1 MRNIPLKLS
10 AALTFLLLLACQES
24 DIEPAILEDQDMIAA
39 WAKTNEYLRSSRTE
53 STDVDVTVIT
63 YEDDL
68 AYKTNEV
75 TGEYE
80 PINEETIT
88 AETHPGG
95 YIFWYAGGG
104 VKSLEDIDFDEAS
117 EELLD
122 GYLPF
127 EVVDGYM
134 WALYIPYDFDEH
146 ANSLKYDIVYENLA
160 GEVIRLDPKLQV
172 KHDIE

>member
-10 AALTFLLLLACQES
+10 AALSLFLLLGCQES
-24 DIEPAILEDQDMIAA
+24 EVAPDLLEDQDMTAA
-39 WAKTNEYLRSSRTE
+39 WAKTNEYLSSSRTE
-53 STDVDVTVIT
+53 ATDVDVTVIK
-63 YEDDL
+63 YENDL

-88 AETHPGG
+88 AETQPGG
-95 YIFWYAGGG
+95 YIFWFAGGG
-104 VKSLEDIDFDEAS
+104 VVSLEDIEFDEAS
-117 EELLD
+117 EALLQ

-127 EVVDGYM
+127 EVIDGFM
-134 WALYIPYDFDEH
+134 WALYIPYDFGEEH
-146 ANSLKYDIVYENLA
+146 AELKYDIVYENQA
-160 GEVIRLDPKLQV
+160 GEIIRLDPKLQV